1 MMKNNIL
8 LWFCFIGT
16 TALAQLQ
23 GTVRDEKGLPLPQVS
38 IYYENTYIGTTTND
52 KGQFEV
58 VKLPKTLVFQ
68 YLGYKSVKVVVTNE
82 TNTAMDLVLVEDNI
96 TLNEVVVNTKRNP
109 ANSIIK
115 AAIAAR
121 KDNAIKTETYTTD
134 FYSRGLFKI
143 NNAPKKIMG
152 QKFDAFDD
160 ILDSTRTGILY
171 LSETVSKLTYSKP
184 NRLDE
189 VIVASKVSG
198 NDNGFSFNN
207 AASAEFDFYENT
219 LPFEVAVISPIAQN
233 AFNYYKYQLE
243 GTFFDDH
250 LQQINKIKVTPKRE
264 TEPTFTGYIYIV
276 DDSWAIYAV
285 DLSIMGKRIQ
295 LPALNTLTLSQRF
308 SYNKTDRRWTKNT
321 QKLTFEA
328 GMMQIN
334 ITGGFTYVYSNYNFT
349 PQPIQKTN
357 KREVLRFE
365 LNANKKDVTY
375 WNASRPVPLT
385 AEESTDYIKK
395 ELLQTKKKSKT
406 YLDSIDRISNK
417 LGFFDLIT
425 GYTFKNSYLKKEIAF
440 DGFIKGVQFNTV
452 QGWNLSTGFS
462 YRKRSSEDRTYYS
475 FGTSFNYGIDDQQ
488 FRGVLFYNQKLSNQ
502 TQAKWGF
509 SGGSELAQ
517 FNSNNPISGLVN
529 SVSTLFFKDNYAK
542 YYARN
547 FIELQYGQEVVNGIS
562 LTAKVDFSERKPEFN
577 HADYVVFN
585 KAIPYTSNNPLDPTN
600 YTTAAI
606 ERHQLGKLILQAKFR
621 FKQEY
626 WSRPDGKFNL
636 PNSNYPEL
644 GLQWEQGVA
653 GSNKKYHYSLLS
665 SSIDYGLA
673 LRNKGFLSLHAE
685 VGQFAQAQTIAF
697 VDYKHFNGNQT
708 RFGNE
713 EQYLNRFNLLPYY
726 SSSSNDAFLQ
736 IHAEHDDQ
744 GYLMNKLPLFNKLQS
759 TLVLGY
765 HNLSLP
771 DRLPYHELS
780 VGLNNLG
787 FGKVKFFRIDYVR
800 SYQNGFVGDGII
812 FGIKILNL

>member
-1 MMKNNIL
+1 MMKNNII

-82 TNTAMDLVLVEDNI
+82 TNNAMDLVLVEDNI

-425 GYTFKNSYLKKEIAF
+425 GYTYKNSYLKKEIAF
-440 DGFIKGVQFNTV
+440 DGFVKGVQFNTV

-462 YRKRSSEDRTYYS
+462 YRKRSAEDRTYYS

-685 VGQFAQAQTIAF
+685 AGQFTQAQTIAF

-726 SSSSNDAFLQ
+726 SSSTNDAFLQ

-744 GYLMNKLPLFNKLQS
+744 GYLMNKLPLLNKLQS

-800 SYQNGFVGDGII
+800 SYQNGFVGYGVI

>member
-8 LWFCFIGT
+8 LWLCFIGT

-82 TNTAMDLVLVEDNI
+82 TNNALDLVLVEDNI

-219 LPFEVAVISPIAQN
+219 LPFEVAVISPIAKN

-425 GYTFKNSYLKKEIAF
+425 GYTYINSYLKKEIAF
-440 DGFIKGVQFNTV
+440 DGFVKGVQFNTV

-475 FGTSFNYGIDDQQ
+475 FGSSFNYGIDDQQ

-547 FIELQYGQEVVNGIS
+547 FFELQYGQEVVNGIS

-577 HADYVVFN
+577 HTDYVVFN
-585 KAIPYTSNNPLDPTN
+585 KSIPYTSNNPLDPTN

-653 GSNKKYHYSLLS
+653 GSNKKYHYSLIS

-685 VGQFAQAQTIAF
+685 AGQFAQAQTIAF

-726 SSSSNDAFLQ
+726 SSSTNDAFLQ

-744 GYLMNKLPLFNKLQS
+744 GYLMNKLPLLNKLQS

-800 SYQNGFVGDGII
+800 SYQNGFVCDGVI

>member
-1 MMKNNIL
+1 MKNNIL

-82 TNTAMDLVLVEDNI
+82 TNTVMDLVLVEDNI

-425 GYTFKNSYLKKEIAF
+425 GYTYKNSYLKKEIAF
-440 DGFIKGVQFNTV
+440 DGFVKGVQFNTV

-462 YRKRSSEDRTYYS
+462 YRKRSAEDRTYYS

-685 VGQFAQAQTIAF
+685 AGQFTQAQTIAF

-726 SSSSNDAFLQ
+726 SSSTNDAFLQ

-744 GYLMNKLPLFNKLQS
+744 GYLMNKLPLLNKLQS

-800 SYQNGFVGDGII
+800 SYQNGFVGDGVI

>member
-1 MMKNNIL
+1 
-8 LWFCFIGT
+8 
-16 TALAQLQ
+16 
-23 GTVRDEKGLPLPQVS
+23 
-38 IYYENTYIGTTTND
+38 
-52 KGQFEV
+52 
-58 VKLPKTLVFQ
+58 
-68 YLGYKSVKVVVTNE
+68 
-82 TNTAMDLVLVEDNI
+82 
-96 TLNEVVVNTKRNP
+96 
-109 ANSIIK
+109 
-115 AAIAAR
+115 
-121 KDNAIKTETYTTD
+121 
-134 FYSRGLFKI
+134 
-143 NNAPKKIMG
+143 
-152 QKFDAFDD
+152 
-160 ILDSTRTGILY
+160 
-171 LSETVSKLTYSKP
+171 
-184 NRLDE
+184 
-189 VIVASKVSG
+189 
-198 NDNGFSFNN
+198 
-207 AASAEFDFYENT
+207 
-219 LPFEVAVISPIAQN
+219 
-233 AFNYYKYQLE
+233 
-243 GTFFDDH
+243 
-250 LQQINKIKVTPKRE
+250 
-264 TEPTFTGYIYIV
+264 
-276 DDSWAIYAV
+276 
-285 DLSIMGKRIQ
+285 MGKRIQ

-425 GYTFKNSYLKKEIAF
+425 GYTYKNSYLKKEIAF
-440 DGFIKGVQFNTV
+440 DGFVKGVQFNTV

-462 YRKRSSEDRTYYS
+462 YRKRSAEDRTYYS

-685 VGQFAQAQTIAF
+685 AGQFTQAQTIAF

-726 SSSSNDAFLQ
+726 SSSTNDAFLQ

-744 GYLMNKLPLFNKLQS
+744 GYLMNKLPLLNKLQS

-800 SYQNGFVGDGII
+800 SYQNGFVGDGVI

>member
-82 TNTAMDLVLVEDNI
+82 TNNAMDLVLVEDNI

-425 GYTFKNSYLKKEIAF
+425 GYTYKNSYLKKEIAF
-440 DGFIKGVQFNTV
+440 DGFVKGVQFNTV

-462 YRKRSSEDRTYYS
+462 FRKRSSEDRTYYS
-475 FGTSFNYGIDDQQ
+475 FGSSFNYGIDDQQ

-577 HADYVVFN
+577 HTDYVVFN
-585 KAIPYTSNNPLDPTN
+585 KSIPYTSNNPLDPTN

-665 SSIDYGLA
+665 SSIDYGLT

-685 VGQFAQAQTIAF
+685 AGQFAQAQTIAF

-726 SSSSNDAFLQ
+726 SSSTNDAFLQ

-744 GYLMNKLPLFNKLQS
+744 GYLMNKLPLLNKLQS

-800 SYQNGFVGDGII
+800 SYQNGFVGDGVI

>member
-1 MMKNNIL
+1 MMKNNII

-82 TNTAMDLVLVEDNI
+82 TNNAMDLVLVEDNI

-425 GYTFKNSYLKKEIAF
+425 GYTYKNSYLKKEIAF
-440 DGFIKGVQFNTV
+440 DGFVKGVQFNTV

-462 YRKRSSEDRTYYS
+462 YRKRSAEDRTYYS

-685 VGQFAQAQTIAF
+685 AGQFTQAQTIAF

-726 SSSSNDAFLQ
+726 SSSTNDAFLQ

-744 GYLMNKLPLFNKLQS
+744 GYLMNKLPLLNKLQS

-800 SYQNGFVGDGII
+800 SYQNGFVGDGVI

>member
-1 MMKNNIL
+1 MKNSIL
-8 LWFCFIGT
+8 LWFCFIGA

-38 IYYENTYIGTTTND
+38 IYYENTYIGTTTNE
-52 KGQFEV
+52 KGQFEI

-68 YLGYKSVKVVVTNE
+68 YLGYKTKREVITEESSSLLAIQLAE
-82 TNTAMDLVLVEDNI
+82 ENI
-96 TLNEVVVNTKRNP
+96 TLNEVVINKKANP

-115 AAIAAR
+115 SAIAAR
-121 KDNAIKTETYTTD
+121 KDNAIKNQNFSAD

-143 NNAPKKIMG
+143 NKAPKKIMG
-152 QKFDAFDD
+152 QKFDAFDE
-160 ILDSTRTGILY
+160 ILDSTRSGILY

-219 LPFEVAVISPIAQN
+219 LPFEVAAISPLAQN
-233 AFNYYKYQLE
+233 AFNYYTYQLE
-243 GTFFDDH
+243 GTFFDDQ
-250 LQQINKIKVTPKRE
+250 LQQVNKIKVTPKRE
-264 TEPTFTGYIYIV
+264 SEPTFSGYMYIV

-285 DLSIMGKRIQ
+285 DLSISGKQIQ
-295 LPALNTLTLSQRF
+295 LAALNTLSLNQRF

-328 GMMQIN
+328 GMMQIH
-334 ITGGFTYVYSNYNFT
+334 ITGGFTYVYSNYNFEQK
-349 PQPIQKTN
+349 PLAKTN

-365 LNANKKDVTY
+365 PNANKKDVTY

-385 AEESTDYIKK
+385 EEESTDYLKK
-395 ELLQTKKKSKT
+395 ELIQTKKKSKT
-406 YLDSIDRISNK
+406 YLDSVDRKTNK
-417 LGFFDLIT
+417 LGFFDIIT
-425 GYTFKNSYLKKEIAF
+425 GYTYKNSYLKKEIAF
-440 DGFIKGVQFNTV
+440 DGFLKGVEFNTV
-452 QGWNLSTGFS
+452 QGWNLSTGISF
-462 YRKRSSEDRTYYS
+462 RKRNSEDRTYYS
-475 FGTSFNYGIDDQQ
+475 FGTSVNYGIDDQE

-547 FIELQYGQEVVNGIS
+547 FIELNYGQEVLNGIFLS
-562 LTAKVDFSERKPEFN
+562 GKVDFSERKPEFN
-577 HADYVVFN
+577 HSDYVVYN
-585 KAIPYTSNNPLDPTN
+585 KSTPYTSNNPLDPSN

-606 ERHQLGKLILQAKFR
+606 EQHQLGKIQIQAKFR

-636 PNSNYPEL
+636 PNSTYPEL

-653 GSNKKYHYSLLS
+653 GSNKKYNYSVVSGSL
-665 SSIDYGLA
+665 DYGLA
-673 LRNKGFLSLHAE
+673 LRNKGFLSIRAE
-685 VGQFAQAQTIAF
+685 AGQFAQAQTIAF

-708 RFGNE
+708 HFGNE

-726 SSSSNDAFLQ
+726 SSSTNDAFLQ
-736 IHAEHDDQ
+736 IHTEHDDQ
-744 GYLMNKLPLFNKLQS
+744 GYIMNKIPLLNKLQS
-759 TLVLGY
+759 TLLLGY
-765 HNLSLP
+765 HNLSVP
-771 DRLPYHELS
+771 DHLPYHEFS
-780 VGLNNLG
+780 IGLNNLG
-787 FGKVKFFRIDYVR
+787 IGKAKFFRIDYVR
-800 SYQNGFVGDGII
+800 SYQNGYLDDGVI
-812 FGIKILNL
+812 FGVKILNL